1 MEIKNL
7 NVLYFELDSKLYLE
21 IVDKIKNGT
30 IQKNVPFIVDLHW
43 IELQDDN
50 TIVELKRNTEKP
62 SIIIDILISLVNEEL
77 KRNNLKQKEEENI
90 YFSPSQLD
98 KLIKQYL
105 DFL

>member
-21 IVDKIKNGT
+21 IVDKIQNGT
-30 IQKNVPFIVDLHW
+30 IQKNVPFIVDSSWL
-43 IELQDDN
+43 ELKDN
-50 TIVELKRNTEKP
+50 NTVVELKRNTEKS
-62 SIIIDILISLVNEEL
+62 SIVIDILIALINEEL
-77 KRNNLKQKEEENI
+77 KRNHLKEKEEENI
-90 YFSPSQLD
+90 YFSSSQLD

>member
-21 IVDKIKNGT
+21 IVDKIQNGT
-30 IQKNVPFIVDLHW
+30 IQKNVPFIVDSSWL
-43 IELQDDN
+43 ELKDN
-50 TIVELKRNTEKP
+50 NTVVELKKKYRKP
-62 SIIIDILISLVNEEL
+62 SIAIDILIALINEEL
-77 KRNNLKQKEEENI
+77 KRNHLKEKEEENI
-90 YFSPSQLD
+90 YFSSSQLD